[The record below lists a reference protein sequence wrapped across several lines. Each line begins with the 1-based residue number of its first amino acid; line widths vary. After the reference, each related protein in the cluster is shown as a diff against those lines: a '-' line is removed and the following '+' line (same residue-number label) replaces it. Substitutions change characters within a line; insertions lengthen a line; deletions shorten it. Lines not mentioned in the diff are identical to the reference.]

1 MSSSKPHVTRPTLM
15 LVAACLAAFTTPVP
29 ASVAFAGPATER
41 IPEAAAD
48 REEPA
53 DPTAPLA
60 AGAPETAPGLAT
72 LRAQQTEAR
81 GKLIAAQVRVRT
93 AERTAEEADRLLAHA
108 DRARDQAAATLE
120 RARRNLTGLAVGTYK
135 TTRATG
141 LRTVLAS
148 ADSTDLTERIGYLS
162 RLSHSEREAL
172 ERWLAARHTARE
184 AARRAEEAGRA
195 REEARAQLAEAEA
208 AAEAA
213 EKAVEAAAALLAGKT
228 ADRSGPQADRKPDQ
242 AAARAEPP
250 AVLLMPV
257 QGWQSSPFG
266 MRHDP
271 YYGVWQLH
279 AGMDIAAPGGTPI
292 RAARDGTVVR
302 ADWNGGYGN
311 FTCLR
316 HDRYQGKQLVTCYAH
331 QSVILVSPGQKVR
344 RGDVIGRVG
353 TTGASTGDHLHF
365 EVRLDGE
372 PVDPAPM
379 LPKCLC

>member
-120 RARRNLTGLAVGTYK
+120 RARRNLTGLAVATYK

-141 LRTVLAS
+141 LPATPL
-148 ADSTDLTERIGYLS
+148 G
-162 RLSHSEREAL
+162 
-172 ERWLAARHTARE
+172 
-184 AARRAEEAGRA
+184 RRPAGQRRPDEPAKKPEPSWRKRRRRRKRRRKPWKPPPRYWRGKPPTGRA
-195 REEARAQLAEAEA
+195 PRPTGNR
-208 AAEAA
+208 
-213 EKAVEAAAALLAGKT
+213 T
-228 ADRSGPQADRKPDQ
+228 RPRPGP
-242 AAARAEPP
+242 
-250 AVLLMPV
+250 
-257 QGWQSSPFG
+257 S
-266 MRHDP
+266 
-271 YYGVWQLH
+271 
-279 AGMDIAAPGGTPI
+279 
-292 RAARDGTVVR
+292 
-302 ADWNGGYGN
+302 
-311 FTCLR
+311 
-316 HDRYQGKQLVTCYAH
+316 
-331 QSVILVSPGQKVR
+331 R
-344 RGDVIGRVG
+344 RR
-353 TTGASTGDHLHF
+353 
-365 EVRLDGE
+365 
-372 PVDPAPM
+372 
-379 LPKCLC
+379 CC